1 MYYIADAHCDFLYG
15 AMEYGYRLKTRTRNQ
30 SIHLDGL
37 QKGHVALQLFACW
50 YDSKLKTSPSQQCFT
65 MIDCFYRMLEENPE
79 LVPFSPTF
87 DPASGKTAALLTIE
101 GGEACEGSLSMLRI
115 FKRLGVGAMTFT
127 WNENNE
133 LGGAAMARRQKGL
146 TALGKEMLREMN
158 RIGVAMDVSHL
169 SDAGILAALSY
180 SDAPVFASHSNARS
194 VCGSARCL
202 PDEMIREIALQGGV
216 IGVNF
221 YSPQLVEKGRAHMED
236 IVRHIMHI
244 VSVGGIDCCCFGSDF
259 DGINVTPEGLEDI
272 SRIGV
277 IFEEM
282 RKRGYSED
290 DIAKVAGG
298 NFLRVMGEV
307 QSLAE

>member
-115 FKRLGVGAMTFT
+115 FKRLGV
-127 WNENNE
+127 
-133 LGGAAMARRQKGL
+133 R
-146 TALGKEMLREMN
+146 
-158 RIGVAMDVSHL
+158 VSCEPK
-169 SDAGILAALSY
+169 Y
-180 SDAPVFASHSNARS
+180 
-194 VCGSARCL
+194 
-202 PDEMIREIALQGGV
+202 E
-216 IGVNF
+216 
-221 YSPQLVEKGRAHMED
+221 
-236 IVRHIMHI
+236 
-244 VSVGGIDCCCFGSDF
+244 
-259 DGINVTPEGLEDI
+259 T
-272 SRIGV
+272 
-277 IFEEM
+277 
-282 RKRGYSED
+282 KRLYH
-290 DIAKVAGG
+290 
-298 NFLRVMGEV
+298 R
-307 QSLAE
+307 

>member
-87 DPASGKTAALLTIE
+87 DPASGKTAALLTVE

-169 SDAGILAALSY
+169 SDAGILDALSY

-259 DGINVTPEGLEDI
+259 DGMGTYPPGLEDSSGFPRLCELLRQAGF
-272 SRIGV
+272 SR
-277 IFEEM
+277 EETE
-282 RKRGYSED
+282 K
-290 DIAKVAGG
+290 IAYWNLHQYLSRFV
-298 NFLRVMGEV
+298 
-307 QSLAE
+307 